1 MAGLSALQAQS
12 TAHSRAAV
20 VLAAAVERD
29 VAASAAVVG
38 RSQDDPIA
46 VEVDSACLEHPNFEK
61 VAPVSVAFA
70 SSRHTVAFAVVAEN
84 VAATSFGREDIH
96 HAPSSAAA
104 AVAHLASQGAA
115 FGAAADPVA
124 ALHSSAALARG
135 PVKGTPAADS
145 PSPEGVAAE
154 AAAAEVKVVV
164 ELLQLV
170 VLSGFDFGSVSAA
183 DRAAPMLDMTPWNL
197 YLYYLHLRQNTGGYG
212 MMAEARREL
221 PPTSSCS

>member
-104 AVAHLASQGAA
+104 AVAHLASQG
-115 FGAAADPVA
+115 
-124 ALHSSAALARG
+124 
-135 PVKGTPAADS
+135 
-145 PSPEGVAAE
+145 
-154 AAAAEVKVVV
+154 
-164 ELLQLV
+164 
-170 VLSGFDFGSVSAA
+170 
-183 DRAAPMLDMTPWNL
+183 
-197 YLYYLHLRQNTGGYG
+197 LHLG
-212 MMAEARREL
+212 RRL
-221 PPTSSCS
+221 TQWRRCIASRRSRGVR

>member
-1 MAGLSALQAQS
+1 MQKFYSDLS
-12 TAHSRAAV
+12 T
-20 VLAAAVERD
+20 E
-29 VAASAAVVG
+29 
-38 RSQDDPIA
+38 
-46 VEVDSACLEHPNFEK
+46 
-61 VAPVSVAFA
+61 
-70 SSRHTVAFAVVAEN
+70 TVNE
-84 VAATSFGREDIH
+84 
-96 HAPSSAAA
+96 PAAA

-170 VLSGFDFGSVSAA
+170 VLSGFDFGSKHASLHPAIAGDVAVLTCVGCGSGGTDARYDA
-183 DRAAPMLDMTPWNL
+183 VEFVLVLFTFEAEHGGLWND
-197 YLYYLHLRQNTGGYG
+197 G
-212 MMAEARREL
+212 
-221 PPTSSCS
+221 